1 MIEFTGIDL
10 EKMNLLTG
18 SSRVNTHLQAKCGHQ
33 NFSERKAKPMK
44 NYCVLTVLTVTF
56 LQVSVF
62 DAQAEDTNT
71 LEIMKQLQRRIDELE
86 QKVKVLEAGKP
97 AESQATDAQAKQ
109 RIADLD
115 QKVKILERNRELDN
129 EALEAK
135 LKEKDSLF
143 KTPAWVTSI

>member
-1 MIEFTGIDL
+1 
-10 EKMNLLTG
+10 
-18 SSRVNTHLQAKCGHQ
+18 
-33 NFSERKAKPMK
+33 MK
-44 NYCVLTVLTVTF
+44 NYCVLAVLTVMF
-56 LQVSVF
+56 FQVWIF

-71 LEIMKQLQRRIDELE
+71 LQIIKQLQRRIDELE

-97 AESQATDAQAKQ
+97 AEAQATDAQAKQ

-129 EALEAK
+129 EALEVK

-143 KTPAWVTSI
+143 KTPAWVTSIRLQNDLRMRYDEVFAPDSDFVTRWRVRPRWRLD

>member
-1 MIEFTGIDL
+1 
-10 EKMNLLTG
+10 
-18 SSRVNTHLQAKCGHQ
+18 
-33 NFSERKAKPMK
+33 MK
-44 NYCVLTVLTVTF
+44 SYYVLAVLTIVF

-71 LEIMKQLQRRIDELE
+71 LEIIKQLQRRIDELE

-97 AESQATDAQAKQ
+97 AEAQATDAQAKQ

-115 QKVKILERNRELDN
+115 KKCKSLERNRELDN
-129 EALEAK
+129 EAMEAK

-143 KTPAWVTSI
+143 KTTTWSTSIRLQNDMRR